1 MVHVEAS
8 RWCGSYRG
16 LQTRCFQVRD
26 LAGIANTFMTEVTK
40 GKASTNLVASRF
52 ITSHALLYAVWN
64 KILHEY
70 GLYSNIMSLPVKDMV
85 LK

>member
-26 LAGIANTFMTEVTK
+26 LAGIANAFMADVTK
-40 GKASTNLVASRF
+40 GKASTNFAASRF
-52 ITSHALLYAVWN
+52 ITPHALLYYAVCN
-64 KILHEY
+64 KILHEC
-70 GLYSNIMSLPVKDMV
+70 GLYSKIMSLPVKDMV
-85 LK
+85 